1 MPDRKVLFVGVDDTS
16 RAVMAEAMFNS
27 DPPEG
32 WHATSVV
39 TEPAAAENPRTERML
54 LEIGL
59 HVPAHAPERWTEGM
73 AAESGTVVTM
83 AGRDSQNCPPELK
96 NEEVRDWPIADPTP
110 LDDDGFRRV
119 RTDLRTNVRGLRQE
133 LILRDRRKAS
143 VSSTLPTDGDASG
156 PS

>member
-1 MPDRKVLFVGVDDTS
+1 MAERNVLFVGVDDTS

-59 HVPAHAPERWTEGM
+59 HRPEHAPERLTGQM
-73 AAESGTVVTM
+73 VAESGTIVTM

-96 NEEVRDWPIADPTP
+96 GEEVRDWAIADPSP

-119 RTDLRTNVRGLRQE
+119 RTALRTNVRGLRQE

-143 VSSTLPTDGDASG
+143 VASTLSKEREASG
-156 PS
+156 SS